1 MKVLVIIVNYNGSR
15 WIPQVCEAL
24 RGEEESL
31 REDGVA
37 LDLFVFDNASGDGS
51 AELWAEA
58 WPGVILQQSE
68 GNLGFTAGNNAG
80 FRYALDHGYNYVY
93 LLNQDAWPCPGAI
106 SQLMAWIHLEP
117 SYAMLSPQQLR
128 RDGEKYDPNF
138 QRDVVARAR
147 EEKVGYIYRAPHVM
161 AAHWLVSCAA
171 LRTIGLFE
179 PLLPLYGQDD
189 NWCDRAFYHGYKV
202 GYLET
207 AQAIHDRADR
217 KEPKDRIIYR
227 NYYMGSLVRLL
238 DIRRPLW
245 TRRLY
250 VCLFTLVKT
259 VKYGS
264 LQPLKY
270 HRDIRRQLPEIRAA
284 RETTRNLAA
293 YV

>member
-1 MKVLVIIVNYNGSR
+1 MKVLVIIVNYNGAR
-15 WIPQVCEAL
+15 WIPKVSEAL
-24 RGEEESL
+24 RSEQESL
-31 REDGVA
+31 RGRDVS
-37 LDLFVFDNASGDGS
+37 LDLFVFDNGSEDGS
-51 AELWAEA
+51 VSLWEAA
-58 WPGVILQQSE
+58 WPGVIVHRGE

-80 FRYALDHGYNYVY
+80 FRYALEHGYDFVY

-106 SQLMAWIHLEP
+106 DQLISWSHFCP
-117 SYAMLSPQQLR
+117 GYAMLSPMQMAG
-128 RDGEKYDPNF
+128 DGENFDPNF
-138 QRDVVARAR
+138 RRDVVSKGR
-147 EEKVGYIYRAPHVM
+147 EDEVSHIFRSPRVM
-161 AAHWLVSCAA
+161 AAHWLVSCGA
-171 LRTIGLFE
+171 LRQIGLFE

-189 NWCDRAFYHGYKV
+189 NWCDRADYHRFKV

-207 AQAIHDRADR
+207 AQGIHDRAAR

-245 TRRLY
+245 RQRLF

-270 HRDIRRQLPEIRAA
+270 HRDIRRQLTEIRAA
-284 RETTRNLAA
+284 REETRKPAA